1 MRELDT
7 MEKIFIVTREWFD
20 GMPTEVMVACKT
32 EEAAIKWM
40 DDHRPKGRAAK
51 SYQFWYEEVDFHG

>member
-1 MRELDT
+1 
-7 MEKIFIVTREWFD
+7 MEKVFIVTREWLRHGRCAD
-20 GMPTEVMVACKT
+20 RPTEVMVACKT

-51 SYQFWYEEVDFHG
+51 SYQFWYEEVDLHG